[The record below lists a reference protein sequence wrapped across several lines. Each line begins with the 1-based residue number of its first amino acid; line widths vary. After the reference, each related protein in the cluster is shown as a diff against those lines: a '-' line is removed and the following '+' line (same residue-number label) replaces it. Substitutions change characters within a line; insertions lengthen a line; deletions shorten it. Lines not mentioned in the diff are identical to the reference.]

1 MRIQNLA
8 IIFLIII
15 LPISIVLSAYTQF
28 QIKTLNL
35 QTDYDTRLTSATYDA
50 IKAFQINTAD
60 STMSDLSNSKLRDI
74 EASVETFKTS
84 MMTTFK
90 LTGYTEDDLNSY
102 IPALVYTM
110 YDGFYIYSPYQNTIY
125 SEEGN
130 REQYTTNK
138 GSENRMYGLKPYITY
153 SCRYKIDGNND
164 FVITYSL
171 DNYITI
177 QGTVDGEYVNKD
189 GYLISNIT
197 VNGDSV
203 KYNGIEIPQE
213 SLVENVN
220 GTNYKYA
227 KINGTKYYLDGNEIF
242 YISNGRS
249 VSQVVKPERIITP
262 SDRTNQEIYLSYE
275 RAINNNTS
283 AKTYYKNAYEFTKWI
298 MGKKVLKDLKYGDAL
313 DENGKKIWDN
323 SANNNIARTKIFDE
337 NNIENELSNF
347 NQHRMAILR
356 YKIESALK
364 IAISN
369 YNNYSGSESQFQ
381 MPNLNDEEW
390 SRVIDSISLISFVQG
405 LSIGGK
411 IYNGYSIV
419 NNTESQEVV
428 LEENIYILTTDNNY
442 CKIGDVKLTEN
453 SGNNIAGNSAGRA
466 NLDFIRHTLR
476 TDTETKYYYPL
487 KDYYASYNSI
497 ITQNKM
503 DSYED
508 IYQYVGSKNDK
519 LKTAFYTAIG
529 RERQGQYKAL
539 RTDI

>member
-242 YISNGRS
+242 YISNGRR

-298 MGKKVLKDLKYGDAL
+298 MGKKGLKDLKYGDAL

>member
-125 SEEGN
+125 SEKGD

-242 YISNGRS
+242 YISNGRR
-249 VSQVVKPERIITP
+249 VSQVVKPDRIITP

-298 MGKKVLKDLKYGDAL
+298 MGKKGLKDLKYEDAL

>member
-177 QGTVDGEYVNKD
+177 QGTVDGKYVNKD

-242 YISNGRS
+242 YISNGRR

-323 SANNNIARTKIFDE
+323 SANSNIARTKIFDE

>member
-242 YISNGRS
+242 YISNGRR

-298 MGKKVLKDLKYGDAL
+298 MGKKVLKDLKYEDAL

>member
-242 YISNGRS
+242 YISNGRR

>member
-242 YISNGRS
+242 YISNGRR

-298 MGKKVLKDLKYGDAL
+298 MGKKGLKDLKYGDAL

-323 SANNNIARTKIFDE
+323 SANSNIARTKIFDE

>member
-125 SEEGN
+125 SEEGD

-242 YISNGRS
+242 YISNGRR
-249 VSQVVKPERIITP
+249 VSQVVKPDRIITP

-298 MGKKVLKDLKYGDAL
+298 MGKKGLKDLKYEDAL

-323 SANNNIARTKIFDE
+323 SANSNIARTKIFDE